1 MGCCAPRCYKMRN
14 KCVFL
19 AFLSMFLK
27 TVWAEETFRNISCC
41 EIKNGHRFEFEHGC
55 RNATTIEISGENK
68 TMMAYAALNKP
79 SSDTSAQ
86 GIKISRDSVTFDN
99 CQGHFT
105 VRCIIKTEKG
115 FIKEMFKYVQ
125 FIDQCG
131 DDENKRIGDQK
142 TWIWALII
150 PICIMICLCVI
161 LLWSCC
167 KMKDKSENSTE
178 LEDVRSDD
186 GPPQHMSPNG
196 NGGDDP
202 GGTHDSDRTDTH
214 SGGVRDCPTPG
225 LEAVDG
231 QTEEGQ
237 PLLSDPGA
245 AGQDCERMGEA
256 EDLTR
261 SVNERSFDPV
271 QSQSKPAGGPDLK
284 ATWSQLTLKEN

>member
-1 MGCCAPRCYKMRN
+1 MYNVLCIN
-14 KCVFL
+14 
-19 AFLSMFLK
+19 
-27 TVWAEETFRNISCC
+27 
-41 EIKNGHRFEFEHGC
+41 
-55 RNATTIEISGENK
+55 SGNV
-68 TMMAYAALNKP
+68 L
-79 SSDTSAQ
+79 
-86 GIKISRDSVTFDN
+86 
-99 CQGHFT
+99 
-105 VRCIIKTEKG
+105 
-115 FIKEMFKYVQ
+115 
-125 FIDQCG
+125 DQCG

-150 PICIMICLCVI
+150 PICIMICLCAI

-271 QSQSKPAGGPDLK
+271 QSQSKPAGGPDLAFHLWEFHGK
-284 ATWSQLTLKEN
+284 DMKEAEEDARCAPPLSQNVYAPVIRHCGRPEDMCIFIFSFVNTNSYQVLLQIQVMDYQTGAARYPCCLPES